1 MKIVNNT
8 REEKMKYAINVLMT
22 IFCVFAL
29 PSHPLISQTAGNIQ
43 LQPPAFTNGATLLDA
58 LKNRKSER
66 SFSEKEL
73 SLQQL
78 SDLLWAACGVNRPES
93 GKRTAPTAHG
103 KKEIEVYVALAAGLY
118 LYDADKH
125 CLKLILAEDI
135 RGLTGKQRFVK
146 KAPVNLIFVADY
158 KKMSGNKEAKDFYSA
173 ADTGFISQ
181 NVYLYCAAEGL
192 ATVVRGWVAREP
204 LAKKMNLT
212 PDQNI
217 ILAQTVG
224 YSK

>member
-1 MKIVNNT
+1 
-8 REEKMKYAINVLMT
+8 MKYFIYM
-22 IFCVFAL
+22 
-29 PSHPLISQTAGNIQ
+29 LISILCVVGMLPPSLIAQTAGDIQ
-43 LQPPAFTNGATLLDA
+43 LQPQAFANSATLLDA
-58 LKNRKSER
+58 LKNRRSER

-78 SDLLWAACGVNRPES
+78 SDLLWAACGVNRPQS

-103 KKEIEVYVALAAGLY
+103 KNEIEVYVALAAGLY

-125 CLKLILAEDI
+125 RLNLILAEDI
-135 RGLTGKQRFVK
+135 RGLTGKQHFVK
-146 KAPVNLIFVADY
+146 KAPVNLIFVANY

-173 ADTGFISQ
+173 TDTGFISQ
-181 NVYLYCAAEGL
+181 NIYLYCAGEGL
-192 ATVVRGWVAREP
+192 ATVVRGWLDREP

>member
-1 MKIVNNT
+1 
-8 REEKMKYAINVLMT
+8 MKYFISVL
-22 IFCVFAL
+22 ISILCVVGL
-29 PSHPLISQTAGNIQ
+29 LSPSLFSQTAGDIQ
-43 LQPPAFTNGATLLDA
+43 LPLPAFANGATLLDA

-93 GKRTAPTAHG
+93 GQRTAPTAHG
-103 KKEIEVYVALAAGLY
+103 KNEIDVYVALAAGLY
-118 LYDADKH
+118 IYDADKH
-125 CLKLILAEDI
+125 CLKLVLAEDI
-135 RGLTGKQRFVK
+135 RDLTGKQRFVK
-146 KAPVNLIFVADY
+146 NAPVNLIFVADY
-158 KKMSGNKEAKDFYSA
+158 KKMGGNKEAKDFYSA
-173 ADTGFISQ
+173 TDTGFISQ

-192 ATVVRGWVAREP
+192 ATVVRGWLDREP
-204 LAKKMNLT
+204 LAKKMNLD
-212 PDQNI
+212 PNQNI